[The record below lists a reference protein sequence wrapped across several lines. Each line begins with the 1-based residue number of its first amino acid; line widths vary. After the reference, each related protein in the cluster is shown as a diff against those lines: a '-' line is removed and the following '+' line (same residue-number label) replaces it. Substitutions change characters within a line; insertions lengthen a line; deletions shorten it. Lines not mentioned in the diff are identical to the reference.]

1 MTHLAARREE
11 DLGGGRASWLVPFDV
26 ISPNTNKATAP
37 RKREKKH
44 GGRGNVPPPP
54 KGSPP
59 ERGRVGRG
67 GEKRMTKR
75 ERGRVGRGGEKRHW

>member
-1 MTHLAARREE
+1 MAARREE

-26 ISPNTNKATAP
+26 ISPYTYKQTAR

-44 GGRGNVPPPP
+44 GGSRNVPPPP

-59 ERGRVGRG
+59 G
-67 GEKRMTKR
+67 K
-75 ERGRVGRGGEKRHW
+75 